1 MIEAALP
8 HNEHERLQ
16 ELYKSN
22 LLDTAP
28 ELDFDEI
35 VQLAS
40 RICNVPIS
48 LITLIDAGRQ
58 WFKARTGINIY
69 ESERGISFCGHA
81 ILQDD
86 IMEVKDASKDDRF
99 SDNPFVTQDP
109 NVRFYAGVPLVTDKG
124 YKLGTLC
131 VIDKTPRVLDEDQ
144 TFGLKVLAKQIIKLI
159 ELRSRNQELQHL
171 INTQNRITSIIAH
184 DVRNPLA
191 ALKAIIELQTSGAL
205 SEEETMEML
214 EMSSKQLD
222 STIEMVA
229 NVTDWGRLQMKV
241 QRLQKLPVVLRT
253 LVDQVLVNHTLTA
266 NLKHNTIQNDVP
278 EQMVV
283 QTEQQALQFILRNLI
298 SNANKFTEHG
308 SITITAQQTEN
319 RTKLKICDTGVG
331 MPQDKVKALFESNKN
346 FSTPGTQNEK
356 GSGLGLL
363 LMKEFLDKI
372 GGQILIKSEE
382 GAGTCVTIVL

>member
-1 MIEAALP
+1 MIEATLP

-22 LLDTAP
+22 LLDTGP
-28 ELDFDEI
+28 EPDFDEI

-69 ESERGISFCGHA
+69 ETERGISFCSHA

-99 SDNPFVTQDP
+99 SDNPFVTQEP

-283 QTEQQALQFILRNLI
+283 QTEQQALQFIVRNLI

-308 SITITAQQTEN
+308 SITISAQQTEN
-319 RTKLKICDTGVG
+319 RTKLKICDTGIG
-331 MPQDKVKALFESNKN
+331 MPQEKVKALFESNKN

-363 LMKEFLDKI
+363 LIKEFLDKI

>member
-8 HNEHERLQ
+8 HNEQERLQ
-16 ELYKSN
+16 ELYKTN
-22 LLDTAP
+22 LLDTASDP
-28 ELDFDEI
+28 DFDEI

-40 RICNVPIS
+40 RLCKVPIS

-58 WFKARTGINIY
+58 WFKAKTGINIH
-69 ESERGISFCGHA
+69 ETERSLSFCSHA

-86 IMEVKDASKDDRF
+86 IMEVKDTSRDDRF
-99 SDNPFVTQDP
+99 SDNPFVTNDP

-131 VIDKTPRVLDEDQ
+131 VIDKTPRMLDEDQ

-159 ELRSRNQELQHL
+159 ELRSRNLELQHL

-205 SEEETMEML
+205 SEEETTEML
-214 EMSSKQLD
+214 EMSARQLD

-241 QRLQKLPVVLRT
+241 QRLQKLPVMLRT

-278 EQMVV
+278 EQLVV

-331 MPQDKVKALFESNKN
+331 MAMDKVKALFESNKN

>member
-1 MIEAALP
+1 MIEASLP
-8 HNEHERLQ
+8 HDEQERLQ
-16 ELYKSN
+16 ELYRSD
-22 LLDTAP
+22 LLDTP
-28 ELDFDEI
+28 SETDFDEI

-40 RICNVPIS
+40 RICDVPIS
-48 LITLIDAGRQ
+48 LISLIDAGRQ
-58 WFKARTGINIY
+58 WFKAKTGINID
-69 ESERGISFCGHA
+69 ETDRSVSFCSHA

-86 IMEVKDASKDDRF
+86 IMEVEDTTLDDRF
-99 SDNPFVTQDP
+99 SGNPFVQNDP
-109 NVRFYAGVPLVTDKG
+109 SVRFYAGVPLVTEKG

-131 VIDKTPRVLDEDQ
+131 VLDKTPRVLDDDQ
-144 TFGLKVLAKQIIKLI
+144 TFALKVLAKQIIKLI
-159 ELRSRNQELQHL
+159 ELRSRNRELQHL

-205 SEEETMEML
+205 TEEETTEML
-214 EMSSKQLD
+214 TMSAKQLD

-229 NVTDWGRLQMKV
+229 NVTDWGRLQMKI

-266 NLKHNTIQNDVP
+266 NLKHNTIANDVS
-278 EQMVV
+278 ETLVV
-283 QTEQQALQFILRNLI
+283 QTEQQALQFILRNLV

-308 SITITAQQTEN
+308 SITITAQQSDN
-319 RTKLKICDTGVG
+319 RTRLKICDTGVG
-331 MPQDKVKALFESNKN
+331 IPKEKLKTIFETNKN

-372 GGQILIKSEE
+372 GGQILITSEE